1 MATRIHDIALP
12 LSDPAAIDGIVSQL
26 PVGVF
31 VAEAP
36 GGRVV
41 TVNAR
46 AEQLW
51 LGNVPQASSIEEYSR
66 VYTGFRPSGGQYG
79 SEEWP
84 LARAILHGEVVTD
97 EEIELRFASGDRRI
111 MLVSATPIFDAEG
124 TLSRAVALFYDVT
137 DQRQEERRREFLMEL
152 SDELR
157 LLDEAIPIM
166 ETAAVATG
174 EHLGVSSVSFAD
186 VDPDGRH
193 ALVHAEYRNG
203 RIVSTGKYYLEDFG
217 PQLVERL
224 RRGESVTVE
233 DIASAREATPDLF
246 EGWGIRSLIAVPVVR
261 QGQLV
266 GLFSVLHS
274 APRRWSRSDIAL
286 VGTVMERT
294 WHAVENAR
302 VHAELRQSREWLTLA
317 LQAGSAATWEW
328 CLRSGEIH
336 WSEHEGRLLG
346 LDTPRRSLTF
356 GRWLA
361 LVHPDDRRDAKKAAR
376 HIATM
381 REGEVEFEYRV
392 AGGGEPRWINMRG
405 RVIADPRGLPYRVVG
420 VAVDTTERKTT
431 ELQREDLLREA
442 REASDA
448 KSHFISVISHEFR
461 TPLTAI
467 IGYTDLL
474 STGVSGPL
482 QPTQERQLD
491 RIRTSAWHLTQLVD
505 EILTFSRLEAGRESL
520 NFEAADVVTL
530 ARDAV
535 SLVSPGAAAKGIGL
549 ACELP
554 DSAIPIRT
562 DAGKLRQVL
571 LNLLGNAV
579 KFTDR
584 GGIMLRVRSVD
595 NSVEFTVADTGVGIP
610 PENIEHIFDRFWQ
623 ADQGASQNVS
633 GAGLGLTVS
642 RRLVELIG
650 GTLTVESEPGKGST
664 FSFRIPASRVEAAT
678 TPRT

>member
-1 MATRIHDIALP
+1 MATRTRDMALP
-12 LSDPAAIDGIVSQL
+12 LSDPAAVDAIVSQL

-36 GGRVV
+36 SGRIVA
-41 TVNAR
+41 VNAQ

-51 LGNVPQASSIEEYSR
+51 RGVLPRAESIEEYSR
-66 VYTGFRPSGGQYG
+66 HYTGFRPSGGQYG
-79 SEEWP
+79 SDEWP
-84 LARAILHGEVVTD
+84 LARAIRHGEVVRD
-97 EEIELRFASGDRRI
+97 EEIELRFTTGERRV
-111 MLVSATPIFDAEG
+111 MLVSATPIFDVDGSVA
-124 TLSRAVALFYDVT
+124 RAVSLFHDVT
-137 DQRQEERRREFLMEL
+137 EQRQEERRRDFLMEL

-174 EHLGVSSVSFAD
+174 EHLGVSSVSVAD
-186 VDPDGRH
+186 VDADGCH
-193 ALVHAEYRNG
+193 AVVHAEYRNG
-203 RIVSTGKYYLEDFG
+203 RIVSTGRYHLEDFG
-217 PQLVERL
+217 PLLIERL
-224 RRGESVTVE
+224 RRGEAVAVE

-246 EGWGIRSLIAVPVVR
+246 EGWGIRSLVAVPVLR

-266 GLFSVLHS
+266 ALFSVLHS

-286 VGTVMERT
+286 AGTVMERT

-302 VHAELRQSREWLTLA
+302 VHAALRQSREWLTLA
-317 LQAGSAATWEW
+317 LQAGAAATWEW
-328 CLRSGEIH
+328 DLRSGEIH
-336 WSEHEGRLLG
+336 WSEDEGRLLG
-346 LDTPRRSLTF
+346 LDTSRRSLTF

-361 LVHPDDRRDAKKAAR
+361 LVHPDDRRAAKEVAR
-376 HIATM
+376 RIATM

-392 AGGGEPRWINMRG
+392 AGSREPRWINMRG
-405 RVIADPRGLPYRVVG
+405 RVIADTRGLPYRVVG

-431 ELQREDLLREA
+431 ELEREDLLREA

-520 NFEAADVVTL
+520 NFEAADVVSL

-535 SLVSPGAAAKGIGL
+535 SLVSPGAAAKGLGL

-554 DSAIPIRT
+554 DSGIAVRT

-579 KFTDR
+579 KFTEK
-584 GGIMLRVRSVD
+584 GGIMLRVAPVD
-595 NSVEFTVADTGVGIP
+595 GGVEFTVSDTGIGIP
-610 PENIEHIFDRFWQ
+610 AENIERIFDRFWQ
-623 ADQGASQNVS
+623 ADQRPSHNIS

-642 RRLVELIG
+642 RTLVELIG
-650 GTLTVESEPGKGST
+650 GTLSVQSEAGKGST
-664 FSFRIPASRVEAAT
+664 FSFRIPAVRAAAGSAQHA
-678 TPRT
+678 

>member
-1 MATRIHDIALP
+1 MTTPTLDIALP
-12 LSDPAAIDGIVSQL
+12 MTEAAALEAIAAQL
-26 PVGVF
+26 PVGVI

-51 LGNVPQASSIEEYSR
+51 RGPVPRPAGIEEYSR
-66 VYTGFRPSGGQYG
+66 VYTGFRAGGGQYS

-84 LARAILHGEVVTD
+84 LARAIRHGEVVTD
-97 EEIELRFASGDRRI
+97 EEIELRLCSGERRI
-111 MLVSATPIFDAEG
+111 MLVSATPIYSAEG
-124 TLSRAVALFYDVT
+124 TVSRAVLLFHDVT
-137 DQRQEERRREFLMEL
+137 EQRQEDRRREFLMQL
-152 SDELR
+152 SDEIGA
-157 LLDEAIPIM
+157 LDEAIPIM

-174 EHLGVSSVSFAD
+174 EHLGVGSASFAD
-186 VDPDGRH
+186 VDPDGSH
-193 ALVHAEYRNG
+193 AIVHAEYRNG
-203 RIVSTGKYYLEDFG
+203 RIVSTGKYFLEDFG
-217 PQLVERL
+217 PQLIERL
-224 RRGESVTVE
+224 RHGESIAVE
-233 DIASAREATPDLF
+233 DIAAERQATPDVF
-246 EGWGIRSLIAVPVVR
+246 EGWGIRSLMAVPAVR
-261 QGQLV
+261 HGRLV
-266 GLFSVLHS
+266 GLFSVLHT

-328 CLRSGEIH
+328 NLRTGEIQ
-336 WSEHEGRLLG
+336 WSEDEGRLLG
-346 LDTPRRSLTF
+346 LDTSRRSLTF

-361 LVHPDDRRDAKKAAR
+361 LVHPDDRREARKAAG

-381 REGEVEFEYRV
+381 RTGDVEFEYRV
-392 AGGGEPRWINMRG
+392 AGSAQPRWIAMRG
-405 RVIADPRGLPYRVVG
+405 RVMVDTRGLPYRVVG
-420 VAVDTTERKTT
+420 IAVDCTERKAA
-431 ELQREDLLREA
+431 ELERERLLREA

-448 KSHFISVISHEFR
+448 KSHFIGVISHEFR

-474 STGVSGPL
+474 STGVSGKL

-535 SLVSPGAAAKGIGL
+535 SLVSPAAAAKGIGL

-554 DSAIPIRT
+554 DSGIAVRT

-579 KFTDR
+579 KFTEK
-584 GGIMLRVRSVD
+584 GGIILRVRPVD
-595 NSVEFTVADTGVGIP
+595 NAVEFTVTDTGVGIS
-610 PENIEHIFDRFWQ
+610 PENIERIFDRFWQ
-623 ADQGASQNVS
+623 ANQGTSHNVS

-642 RRLVELIG
+642 RRLVQLIG
-650 GTLTVESEPGKGST
+650 GTLRVESEPGKGST
-664 FSFRIPASRVEAAT
+664 FSFHIPTSRVEAT
-678 TPRT
+678 T

>member
-1 MATRIHDIALP
+1 MATRIRDIALP
-12 LSDPAAIDGIVSQL
+12 LTDPAAIDAIVSQL
-26 PVGVF
+26 PVGVI

-51 LGNVPQASSIEEYSR
+51 RGEVPRAASIEEYGL
-66 VYTGFRPSGGQYG
+66 VYTGYRPSGGQY
-79 SEEWP
+79 SSDEWP
-84 LARAILHGEVVTD
+84 LARAIQHGEVVAD
-97 EEIELRFASGDRRI
+97 EEIEMLFESGERRI
-111 MLVSATPIFDAEG
+111 MLVSATPIFDIEG
-124 TLSRAVALFYDVT
+124 RVARAVTLFHDVT
-137 DQRQEERRREFLMEL
+137 EQRQEERRREFLMEL

-174 EHLGVSSVSFAD
+174 EHLGVSSTSFAD

-193 ALVHAEYRNG
+193 AIVHAEYRNG

-224 RRGESVTVE
+224 RRGESVSVE
-233 DIASAREATPDLF
+233 DIASARDATPDIF
-246 EGWGIRSLIAVPVVR
+246 EGWGIRSLLAVPAVR
-261 QGQLV
+261 HGQLV
-266 GLFSVLHS
+266 GLFAVLHT

-294 WHAVENAR
+294 WHAVESAR

-317 LQAGSAATWEW
+317 LRAGSAATWEW
-328 CLRSGEIH
+328 DLRSGEIF
-336 WSEHEGRLLG
+336 WSEDEGRLLG

-361 LVHPDDRRDAKKAAR
+361 LVHTDDRREAKKAAQ

-381 REGEVEFEYRV
+381 REGDVEFEYRV
-392 AGGGEPRWINMRG
+392 AGSAEPRWINMRG
-405 RVIADPRGLPYRVVG
+405 RVIADVRGLPYRVVG
-420 VAVDTTERKTT
+420 VAVDTTDRKRT
-431 ELQREDLLREA
+431 ELEREDLLREA

-482 QPTQERQLD
+482 QPTQTRQLD

-505 EILTFSRLEAGRESL
+505 EILTYSRLEAGRESL
-520 NFEAADVVTL
+520 HFEAADVVTL

-535 SLVSPGAAAKGIGL
+535 SLVSPGAAAKGLGL

-554 DSAIPIRT
+554 DNAIPVRT

-579 KFTDR
+579 KFTEK
-584 GGIMLRVRSVD
+584 GGITLRVRPVES
-595 NSVEFTVADTGVGIP
+595 SVEFTVADTGVGIGP
-610 PENIEHIFDRFWQ
+610 DNLERIFDRFWQ
-623 ADQGASQNVS
+623 ADHGAVQNTS

-650 GTLTVESEPGKGST
+650 GRLVVESVAGEGST
-664 FSFRIPASRVEAAT
+664 FSFRIPAAGVEVS
-678 TPRT
+678 PG

>member
-1 MATRIHDIALP
+1 MATPTCDIALP
-12 LSDPAAIDGIVSQL
+12 MTEAAAIEAIAAQL
-26 PVGVF
+26 PVGVI

-41 TVNAR
+41 MVNAR

-51 LGNVPQASSIEEYSR
+51 RGPVPHAAAIEEYSR
-66 VYTGFRPSGGQYG
+66 VYTGFRAGGGQYS

-84 LARAILHGEVVTD
+84 LARAIRHGEVVTD
-97 EEIELRFASGDRRI
+97 EEIELRLGSGERRI
-111 MLVSATPIFDAEG
+111 MLVSATPIFSAEG
-124 TLSRAVALFYDVT
+124 TVSRAMLLFHDVT
-137 DQRQEERRREFLMEL
+137 EQRQEDRRREFLMQL
-152 SDELR
+152 SDEIGA
-157 LLDEAIPIM
+157 LDDATPIM

-174 EHLGVSSVSFAD
+174 EHLGVGSASFAD
-186 VDPDGRH
+186 VDPDGCH
-193 ALVHAEYRNG
+193 AIVHAEYRNG
-203 RIVSTGKYYLEDFG
+203 RIVSTGKYFLEDFG
-217 PQLVERL
+217 PQLIERL
-224 RRGESVTVE
+224 RRGESIAVE
-233 DIASAREATPDLF
+233 DIAAERQATPDVF
-246 EGWGIRSLIAVPVVR
+246 EGWGIRSLVAVPAVR
-261 QGQLV
+261 HGRLV
-266 GLFSVLHS
+266 GLFSVLHT

-328 CLRSGEIH
+328 NLRTGEIQ
-336 WSEHEGRLLG
+336 WSEDEGRLLG
-346 LDTPRRSLTF
+346 LDTTRRSLTF

-361 LVHPDDRRDAKKAAR
+361 LVHPDDRRKARKSAG

-381 REGEVEFEYRV
+381 RAGDVEFEYRV
-392 AGGGEPRWINMRG
+392 AGSAQPRWITMRG
-405 RVIADPRGLPYRVVG
+405 RVITDPRGLPYRVVG
-420 VAVDTTERKTT
+420 IAVDSTERKAA
-431 ELQREDLLREA
+431 ELERERLLNEA

-448 KSHFISVISHEFR
+448 KSHFIGVISHEFR

-474 STGVSGPL
+474 STGVSGKL

-505 EILTFSRLEAGRESL
+505 EILTFSRLEAGRESI
-520 NFEAADVVTL
+520 NFQAADVVTL
-530 ARDAV
+530 ARDTV
-535 SLVSPGAAAKGIGL
+535 SLVSPAAAAKGIGL

-554 DSAIPIRT
+554 DGGIAVRT

-579 KFTDR
+579 KFTEK
-584 GGIMLRVRSVD
+584 GGIMLRVRPVD
-595 NSVEFTVADTGVGIP
+595 NTVEFTVADTGVGIL
-610 PENIEHIFDRFWQ
+610 PENIERIFDRFWQ
-623 ADQGASQNVS
+623 ADQGTSHNVS

-642 RRLVELIG
+642 RRLVQLIG
-650 GTLTVESEPGKGST
+650 GTLCVESEPGKGST
-664 FSFRIPASRVEAAT
+664 FSFRIPASRVETAT
-678 TPRT
+678 

>member
-1 MATRIHDIALP
+1 MATRTRDITP
-12 LSDPAAIDGIVSQL
+12 SLSDPAAIDAIVSQL

-36 GGRVV
+36 SGRIVA
-41 TVNAR
+41 VNAR

-51 LGNVPQASSIEEYSR
+51 RGVVPHAESVEDYSR

-79 SEEWP
+79 ADEWP
-84 LARAILHGEVVTD
+84 LARAIHHGEVVTD
-97 EEIELRFASGDRRI
+97 EEIELRFESGERRI
-111 MLVSATPIFDAEG
+111 VLVSATPIFDADG
-124 TLSRAVALFYDVT
+124 SVARAVTLFHDVT
-137 DQRQEERRREFLMEL
+137 EQRQEERRRAFLMEL

-174 EHLGVSSVSFAD
+174 EHLGVRSASFAD
-186 VDPDGRH
+186 VDLEGRH
-193 ALVHAEYRNG
+193 ALVQAEYRNG

-217 PQLVERL
+217 AQLIDRL
-224 RRGESVTVE
+224 RRGESVAVE
-233 DIASAREATPDLF
+233 DIASARDATPDLF
-246 EGWGIRSLIAVPVVR
+246 DGWGIRSLLAVPVLR
-261 QGQLV
+261 QGQLA

-274 APRRWSRSDIAL
+274 APRHWSRSDIAL
-286 VGTVMERT
+286 AATVMERT

-302 VHAELRQSREWLTLA
+302 VHAALRQSREWLTLA
-317 LQAGSAATWEW
+317 LQAGAAATWEW
-328 CLRSGEIH
+328 DLRSGEIH
-336 WSEHEGRLLG
+336 WSEDEGRLLG

-361 LVHPDDRRDAKKAAR
+361 LVHPDDRREAKKIAR
-376 HIATM
+376 HIASM
-381 REGEVEFEYRV
+381 REGDVEFEYRV
-392 AGGGEPRWINMRG
+392 AGPGEPRWINMRG

-431 ELQREDLLREA
+431 ELERENLLREA
-442 REASDA
+442 RDASNA

-482 QPTQERQLD
+482 QPVQERQLD

-530 ARDAV
+530 ARDTV
-535 SLVSPGAAAKGIGL
+535 SLVSPGAAAKGLGL

-554 DSAIPIRT
+554 DNAIAVRT

-579 KFTDR
+579 KFTDK
-584 GGIMLRVRSVD
+584 GGIMLRVRPVD
-595 NSVEFTVADTGVGIP
+595 GGVEFTVADTGMGIP
-610 PENIEHIFDRFWQ
+610 PENIERIFDRFWQ
-623 ADQGASQNVS
+623 ADQGSAQTVS

-650 GTLTVESEPGKGST
+650 GTLTVQSEPGKGSAFT
-664 FSFRIPASRVEAAT
+664 FRIPASTLEAADAQHA
-678 TPRT
+678 

>member
-1 MATRIHDIALP
+1 MTTPTFDIAVHLTEA
-12 LSDPAAIDGIVSQL
+12 AAIEAIVSQL
-26 PVGVF
+26 PVGVI

-51 LGNVPQASSIEEYSR
+51 RGPMPRAAAIEEYGH
-66 VYTGFRPSGGQYG
+66 VYTGFRAGGGQYS

-84 LARAILHGEVVTD
+84 LARAIRHGEVVTD
-97 EEIELRFASGDRRI
+97 EEIELRLGSGERRI
-111 MLVSATPIFDAEG
+111 MLVSATPIYSAEG
-124 TLSRAVALFYDVT
+124 TVSRAVLLFHDVT
-137 DQRQEERRREFLMEL
+137 EQRHEDRRREFLMQL
-152 SDELR
+152 SDEIGALH
-157 LLDEAIPIM
+157 EAIPIM

-174 EHLGVSSVSFAD
+174 EHLGVGSTSFAD
-186 VDPDGRH
+186 VDPEGCH
-193 ALVHAEYRNG
+193 AIVHAEYRNG
-203 RIVSTGKYYLEDFG
+203 RIVSTGKYFLEDFG
-217 PQLVERL
+217 PQLIERL
-224 RRGESVTVE
+224 RRGESIAVE
-233 DIASAREATPDLF
+233 DIATERQATPDVF
-246 EGWGIRSLIAVPVVR
+246 EGWGIRSLVVVPAVR
-261 QGQLV
+261 HGRLA
-266 GLFSVLHS
+266 GLFSVLHT
-274 APRRWSRSDIAL
+274 APRRWSRSDLAL
-286 VGTVMERT
+286 VDTVMERT

-328 CLRSGEIH
+328 NLRTGEIE
-336 WSEHEGRLLG
+336 WSEEEGGLLG
-346 LDTPRRSLTF
+346 LETSRRSLTF

-361 LVHPDDRRDAKKAAR
+361 LVHPDDRREARKAAR

-381 REGEVEFEYRV
+381 RTGDVEFEYRL
-392 AGGGEPRWINMRG
+392 AGSAQPRWINMRG
-405 RVIADPRGLPYRVVG
+405 RVILDPRGLPYRVVG
-420 VAVDTTERKTT
+420 IAVDSTERKAA
-431 ELQREDLLREA
+431 ELERERLLREA

-448 KSHFISVISHEFR
+448 KSHFIGVISHEFR

-474 STGVSGPL
+474 STGVSGKL

-535 SLVSPGAAAKGIGL
+535 SLVSPAAAAKGIGL

-554 DSAIPIRT
+554 DSGIALRT

-579 KFTDR
+579 KFTEK
-584 GGIMLRVRSVD
+584 GGVMLRVRPVE
-595 NSVEFTVADTGVGIP
+595 NAVEFTVADTGVGISA
-610 PENIEHIFDRFWQ
+610 ENIERIFDRFWQ
-623 ADQGASQNVS
+623 ANQGTSHNVS

-642 RRLVELIG
+642 RRLVQLIG
-650 GTLTVESEPGKGST
+650 GTLCVESEPGKGST
-664 FSFRIPASRVEAAT
+664 FSFRIPAATVEAAT
-678 TPRT
+678 